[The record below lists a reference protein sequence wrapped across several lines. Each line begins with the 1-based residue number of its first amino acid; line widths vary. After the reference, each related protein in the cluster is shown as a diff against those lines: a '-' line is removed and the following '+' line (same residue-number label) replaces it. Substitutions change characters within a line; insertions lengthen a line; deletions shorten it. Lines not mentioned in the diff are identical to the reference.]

1 MKTSALYKEVAG
13 IETSL
18 KPGVPL
24 SQQLREERKVIEK
37 TAIGYQ
43 KSKGEGLTPDERQGL
58 KALAIKMPH
67 AMAARFRELA
77 RAQNISQRELFRR
90 ALKKYFKEFEDVK

>member
-18 KPGVPL
+18 KLGVPL

-43 KSKGEGLTPDERQGL
+43 KSKGEGSTPDERQGL

-77 RAQNISQRELFRR
+77 KAQNISQRELFRR
-90 ALKKYFKEFEDVK
+90 ALTMYFKDFEDVK

>member
-18 KPGVPL
+18 KLGVPL
-24 SQQLREERKVIEK
+24 SQQLREERKIIEK

-43 KSKGEGLTPDERQGL
+43 KGKGEGLTPDERQGITPLAL
-58 KALAIKMPH
+58 KIPH
-67 AMAARFRELA
+67 AMAARFRALA

-90 ALKKYFKEFEDVK
+90 ALTMYFKEFEDVK